1 MAKISNHEEVLQEA
15 EYNHAQVVT
24 NVRQGYYQS
33 KNGID
38 HLWIILECI
47 DELIYANAE
56 KIGIDI
62 SEIRPISVKVRNPD
76 SRDWSSLTEKTIDV
90 SSAIV
95 VPVIKNDQLKSLA
108 LSIDNSQIKKG

>member
-15 EYNHAQVVT
+15 EYNDAQVVT
-24 NVRQGYYQS
+24 NVRQGYYKS
-33 KNGID
+33 KDGID
-38 HLWIILECI
+38 HLWVILECI

-62 SEIRPISVKVRNPD
+62 FEIRPISVKVRNPD
-76 SRDWSSLTEKTIDV
+76 SRDWFSLTEKTIDV

-108 LSIDNSQIKKG
+108 LSIDNSQIIKG